1 MMPDIGESGWLVLY
15 DADCRFCTR
24 LVSILLRW
32 DRAGRLEA
40 VALPRTEADQ
50 LLLISPTG
58 ERYSGGMAVTEL
70 LRLLPGGR
78 LPAAVLARF
87 PRLTE
92 RAYRWVA
99 DHRAFFSRWI
109 R

>member
-32 DRAGRLEA
+32 DRAERLDA
-40 VALPRTEADQ
+40 AALPRSEAEE

-58 ERYSGGMAVTEL
+58 ERHAGGEAVTEL

-78 LPAAVLARF
+78 LPAAALARF
-87 PRLTE
+87 PRTTE
-92 RAYRWVA
+92 RAYGWVA
-99 DHRAFFSRWI
+99 DQRALLSKWI

>member
-32 DRAGRLEA
+32 DRAGRLDA
-40 VALPRTEADQ
+40 DALPRTGADQ

-58 ERYSGGMAVTEL
+58 ERHSGGVAVTEL
-70 LRLLPGGR
+70 LGLLPGGR
-78 LPAAVLARF
+78 LPAWALALF
-87 PRLTE
+87 PRITD
-92 RAYRWVA
+92 RAYVWVA
-99 DHRAFFSRWI
+99 NHRAFLSKWI